1 MGSRTVVMEVIEAPP
16 QRNDSSNA
24 VTLFDRDLSGS
35 DVRNNRGRRSRSE
48 IRWHNARDKSSR
60 LSSISRFD
68 NKQERER
75 RNKIEKENEI
85 LLRKILDCH
94 HGVDRERTS
103 GIPGLADKKEV
114 AQHPGSNPNDA
125 RV

>member
-1 MGSRTVVMEVIEAPP
+1 M
-16 QRNDSSNA
+16 Q
-24 VTLFDRDLSGS
+24 
-35 DVRNNRGRRSRSE
+35 

-94 HGVDRERTS
+94 HGVDR
-103 GIPGLADKKEV
+103 
-114 AQHPGSNPNDA
+114 
-125 RV
+125 